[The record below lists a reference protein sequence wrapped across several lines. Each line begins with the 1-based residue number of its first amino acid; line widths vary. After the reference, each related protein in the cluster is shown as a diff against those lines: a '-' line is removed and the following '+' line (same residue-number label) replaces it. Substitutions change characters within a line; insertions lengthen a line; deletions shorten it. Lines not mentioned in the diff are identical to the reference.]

1 MFTLIDS
8 MKHELW
14 DMGDD
19 IFDHPEVA
27 LKEYHASEILEN
39 WLEEHGFK
47 VERGLGSMDTAFRA
61 IYEQGE
67 GGPSIGLLCEY
78 DALPGMGH
86 ACGHHLQGPSII
98 AAANAVIQAEIKS
111 PFKLIVYGTPAE
123 EHMAGKVK
131 MLDEGC
137 FRDID
142 VALMMHGSPTT
153 TCDIKSMANYHVEVT
168 FRGISAHAAINP
180 DKGRSALDG
189 LILAFQGVEFLREH
203 VKEEVRMHYTVQS
216 SCDIPANV
224 VSSKAVGSFILRSYN
239 MMTLDSV
246 FERFQKVI
254 QGAALMTET
263 TAEIKVIN
271 RMASKIP
278 ALKLNEEIIRCAYE
292 VGAPRI
298 SPPRERTGSTDFANV
313 MELIPGSCIRVMFVP
328 EKAAAHSQEYLDNGK
343 SESGHTS
350 IIYGAKILAAVCYDL
365 ITVPGLL
372 KEVQEDY
379 AIQRKKMIEEA

>member
-1 MFTLIDS
+1 
-8 MKHELW
+8 
-14 DMGDD
+14 
-19 IFDHPEVA
+19 
-27 LKEYHASEILEN
+27 
-39 WLEEHGFK
+39 
-47 VERGLGSMDTAFRA
+47 
-61 IYEQGE
+61 
-67 GGPSIGLLCEY
+67 
-78 DALPGMGH
+78 
-86 ACGHHLQGPSII
+86 
-98 AAANAVIQAEIKS
+98 
-111 PFKLIVYGTPAE
+111 
-123 EHMAGKVK
+123 
-131 MLDEGC
+131 
-137 FRDID
+137 
-142 VALMMHGSPTT
+142 
-153 TCDIKSMANYHVEVT
+153 
-168 FRGISAHAAINP
+168 
-180 DKGRSALDG
+180 
-189 LILAFQGVEFLREH
+189 
-203 VKEEVRMHYTVQS
+203 
-216 SCDIPANV
+216 
-224 VSSKAVGSFILRSYN
+224 
-239 MMTLDSV
+239 
-246 FERFQKVI
+246 
-254 QGAALMTET
+254 MTET